1 MAKIAT
7 AIENYLVAS
16 NLREES
22 QLKERKFYVSDMGK
36 CLRMRW
42 LKRKGVSTELT
53 PYVYWIFAM
62 GNMIHDYGY
71 KALEAQGLLLQTEET
86 IGTEHWSGRFDG
98 KVKLEKPTIFD
109 FKSAGQ
115 YAIKKAIAGADNEE
129 NISQILTYVMI
140 YGKDHKDIGDSGV
153 IVYMNKEP
161 NDLVPIV
168 AFDREYHL
176 TNTRAKVLQDE
187 MDKMVDFWITD
198 TIPPCTCPAWMKN
211 YNSYLPFCLMAE
223 KDILKHT
230 KLINNGYKIISTK
243 QSIIHIGIDSKG
255 VNKRE
260 EVFHL

>member
-1 MAKIAT
+1 MKIAT

-36 CLRMRW
+36 CQRTRW
-42 LKRKGVSTELT
+42 LKRKGISTQLT

-71 KALEAQGLLLQTEET
+71 KALEAQGILLQTEEA
-86 IGTEHWSGRFDG
+86 IETEHWSGRYDG
-98 KVKLEKPTIFD
+98 KIKTDTLPTPFD

-115 YAIKKAIAGADNEE
+115 YAIKKAMAGAENEE
-129 NISQILTYVMI
+129 NIAQVLTYVMLLLDKGEKI
-140 YGKDHKDIGDSGV
+140 TESG
-153 IVYMNKEP
+153 ILAYMNKEP
-161 NDLVPIV
+161 NDLIPVV

-176 TNTRAKVLQDE
+176 TNTRRKALKEE
-187 MDKMVDFWITD
+187 MDKMIDFWVAD
-198 TIPPCTCPAWMKN
+198 KIPPCTCPSWMRN

-223 KDILKHT
+223 KEIKKYLTLLK
-230 KLINNGYKIISTK
+230 NGTMVISSK
-243 QSIIHIGIDSKG
+243 QSVFTHPVGESKS
-255 VNKRE
+255 KK